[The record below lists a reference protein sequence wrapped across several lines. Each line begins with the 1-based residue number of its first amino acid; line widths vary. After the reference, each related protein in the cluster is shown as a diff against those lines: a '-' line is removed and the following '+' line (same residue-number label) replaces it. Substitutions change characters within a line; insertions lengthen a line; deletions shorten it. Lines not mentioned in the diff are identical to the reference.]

1 MKDKKLGLIGLTALV
16 IGGVI
21 GGGIFSL
28 PSQLASG
35 AGLFA
40 IILGF
45 IISGIGIF
53 ALAFVYS
60 NLSRKKPAL
69 TNGIYRYSK
78 DGFGDYMGFNSA
90 WIYWLSSTFGNAAY
104 ATLVFGSLSY
114 FFNMF
119 NPSGNNL
126 ASIIAASV
134 LIWLINIL
142 ILKGV
147 RQALILNIIVT
158 ISKIIPIFIFII
170 LGIIAFHIDNLNFQF
185 YGTSSLGSIF
195 SQVKNTMIA
204 TLWAFGGIEAAVV
217 LSGRAKKSSDVG
229 KATVIGLVGII
240 SIYIL
245 VTIISFGVMKRPSI
259 AALKD
264 PSMAYILSFAVGKW
278 GATLINIG
286 LIISILGALLGWTV
300 IISEMPYST
309 SVDKLMPKFLQIENK
324 NGTPIYS
331 LLLTTIFT
339 QFWLL
344 LSYFFNGGYEFLY
357 SIASTATLIP
367 YFLSALY
374 SFKVV
379 MNEDNSTSSFSK
391 IKDTLIAIVAV
402 IYTIWLVYAANPKY
416 ILLNLILFAA
426 GLILYA
432 WNKKERGENLFNSW
446 YEILIA
452 IIIVLGAIL
461 SIYLLATGKISAT
474 N

>member
-1 MKDKKLGLIGLTALV
+1 MKDKKLGLFGLIALV

-53 ALAFVYS
+53 SLALVYS
-60 NLSRKKPAL
+60 SLSRKKPEL

-78 DGFGDYMGFNSA
+78 AGFGDYMGFNSA

-119 NPSGNNL
+119 NPEGNNL
-126 ASIIAASV
+126 ASIIAASL
-134 LIWLINIL
+134 LIWLISIL

-147 RQALILNIIVT
+147 KQALIVNTIVT

-170 LGIIAFHIDNLNFQF
+170 IGIIAFHIHNLSFQF

-195 SQVKNTMIA
+195 GQVKNTMIA

-229 KATVIGLVGII
+229 KATIIGLIGII
-240 SIYIL
+240 TIYVL
-245 VTIISFGVMKRPSI
+245 VTIISFGVMKRPEI
-259 AALKD
+259 ANLQD

-309 SVDKLMPKFLQIENK
+309 SADKLMPKFLQIKNK
-324 NGTPIYS
+324 NGTPVYS

-339 QFWLL
+339 EFWLL
-344 LSYFFNGGYEFLY
+344 FSYFFNGGYEVLY

-379 MNEDNSTSSFSK
+379 ITEANTASIFTK
-391 IKDTLIAIVAV
+391 TKDILIATIAV
-402 IYTIWLVYAANPKY
+402 ISTVWLVYAANPKY
-416 ILLNLILFAA
+416 IFLNLILFAA
-426 GLILYA
+426 GLVLYA
-432 WNKKERGENLFNSW
+432 WNKKERGEKLFNTW
-446 YEILIA
+446 YELLIA
-452 IIIVLGAIL
+452 IIIVFGAIFA
-461 SIYLLATGKISAT
+461 IYLLATGKISAT